1 MAVEV
6 RPLAV
11 DLCCGVSGWG
21 AGLIAAGF
29 HVLGFDI
36 EDMFPVVG
44 EEKPEHFSL
53 CLQDIRSLN
62 GRQFKDAALI
72 VASPPCQ
79 FFSYTAM
86 PWSRGKML
94 ARTVRAD
101 PALLAERLELFNTCF
116 RIQRETSEAA
126 GRWIP
131 MVVENVKGIQPW
143 VGRARWNFG
152 SFFLYGDV
160 PANLPRAKQ
169 AHVKAPGVS
178 WSKYGEPGYKAVAFN
193 DEAIRQMDGR
203 KVPGFRFDGSGR
215 SFQTA
220 SVEGVKVASV
230 EGRRTD
236 VGNGAR
242 FASRD
247 CGVEG
252 EKMAKGGWFNDS
264 DDPNRTA
271 LMSSKSPARKA
282 ASARI
287 AKIPLALSTAV
298 GQAYMSA
305 YLTGKR
311 VDLVPVQPDL
321 WEE

>member
-1 MAVEV
+1 MGVEV
-6 RPLAV
+6 RPLAI

-36 EDMFPVVG
+36 ENMFPVVG

-53 CLQDIRSLN
+53 CLQDIRSLD

-79 FFSYTAM
+79 AYSWMAM
-86 PWSRGKML
+86 PWSL
-94 ARTVRAD
+94 AKAKARSIRAD
-101 PALLAERLELFNTCF
+101 ETGEAMRQLNELFNTCF
-116 RIQRETSEAA
+116 RIQREASEAA

-131 MVVENVKGIQPW
+131 MVVENVRGAIPW
-143 VGRARWNFG
+143 VGRSRYNFG
-152 SFFLYGDV
+152 SYHLWGDV
-160 PANLPRAKQ
+160 PALMPTPSKSDVKVPGMGWYPPDDPRWRPGQGFNTIADRNLR
-169 AHVKAPGVS
+169 
-178 WSKYGEPGYKAVAFN
+178 E
-193 DEAIRQMDGR
+193 EDGR
-203 KVPGFRFDGSGR
+203 KVPGFRFDGSGK

-220 SVEGVKVASV
+220 SVED
-230 EGRRTD
+230 T
-236 VGNGAR
+236 
-242 FASRD
+242 F
-247 CGVEG
+247 
-252 EKMAKGGWFNDS
+252 GWSKQS
-264 DDPNRTA
+264 DLRKN
-271 LMSSKSPARKA
+271 SSKSPARKA

-287 AKIPLALSTAV
+287 AKIPLALATAV
-298 GQAYMSA
+298 GQAYMGA